1 MDWNVRLE
9 RKAGIEVR
17 AAPDGVVVY
26 DSGRDRV
33 HYLNRTAALL
43 LEICDGK
50 LRAADLPPLLA
61 AAFELEAEPTD
72 DVEACVARLLDEG
85 LLVPARTV

>member
-1 MDWNVRLE
+1 MDWDVFLE

-17 AAPDGVVVY
+17 AASDGVVVY

-50 LRAADLPPLLA
+50 LRATGLAVLLA
-61 AAFELEAEPTD
+61 AAFELEAAPTG
-72 DVEACVARLLDEG
+72 DVEACLTRLLDEG
-85 LLVPARTV
+85 LLVPARTT